1 MIKSNRIGLP
11 SFGLLMTA
19 ALVSILLGARQD
31 QYCFGPPIHNWA
43 WHFDR
48 ICLFAEIA
56 AIPLAIIALFVDKKK
71 LFAVLTLFCLIPLL
85 IIDGLAH
92 GCN

>member
-1 MIKSNRIGLP
+1 MIESKRIGLL
-11 SFGLLMTA
+11 SFCLLIIA
-19 ALVSILLGARQD
+19 AFISILLGVRQD

-43 WHFDR
+43 WHLDR
-48 ICLFAEIA
+48 ICLFAEIT

-71 LFAVLTLFCLIPLL
+71 LFAVLTLSCLVPLL